1 MAAAGAPAPG
11 GYPPLVPGSA
21 GGVPRVTIGVFCY
34 NQEPLVRG
42 AINSALAQQP
52 APVDLVVADDGSS
65 DGSVD
70 VIREVLAAAAT
81 PTTLI
86 ADGVN
91 RGLATR
97 LNQALDAASGDWVVW
112 LAADDLLLPTAL
124 ADLTA
129 AASDDVDVVFGDLDV
144 MDELGRPRGYSR
156 PRDTWQRATAERYR
170 DGRPPLPDMF
180 EVNNFVPGGMC
191 LIRRRALRDACGYDP
206 AIRTEDLD
214 MWLRIGWASRFRYV
228 GRSVGRYRVVPGST
242 SRSERQNTL
251 DQARIARKHRDDLR
265 MRRGCVRLVSMR
277 WALAVG
283 RGRGRPGVSLGE
295 VADTAGVARTELLRA
310 LPAAATRP
318 VAGSALAA
326 GRARLLPGVR
336 R

>member
-1 MAAAGAPAPG
+1 M
-11 GYPPLVPGSA
+11 
-21 GGVPRVTIGVFCY
+21 PRVTIGVFCY

-251 DQARIARKHRDDLR
+251 DQARIARKTPRRSPDAPGLR
-265 MRRGCVRLVSMR
+265 STGVDALGARRRARAGTARCLPRRGGRYG
-277 WALAVG
+277 G
-283 RGRGRPGVSLGE
+283 RGSHGAPPRP
-295 VADTAGVARTELLRA
+295 AGCCD
-310 LPAAATRP
+310 P
-318 VAGSALAA
+318 SA
-326 GRARLLPGVR
+326 
-336 R
+336 